1 MLLESLRNEVWKYN
15 HLAMLKGEPIW
26 LNPAQL
32 AETGDL
38 YKNLY
43 GQK

>member
-1 MLLESLRNEVWKYN
+1 MLLESLRNEFWKYN
-15 HLAMLKGEPIW
+15 LLRPKYGLVEIGQ
-26 LNPAQL
+26 AQL

-38 YKNLY
+38 YKNIY

>member
-15 HLAMLKGEPIW
+15 HLAMLKGEPII
-26 LNPAQL
+26 LSREQL

-43 GQK
+43 EQK

>member
-1 MLLESLRNEVWKYN
+1 MLLESLRNEFWKYN
-15 HLAMLKGEPIW
+15 SLRPKYSLVQ
-26 LNPAQL
+26 AQL

-38 YKNLY
+38 YKNIY